1 LQKEV
6 IMIRRLINKLG
17 STIYVQI
24 WENRIKVTDTQT
36 GEVYDEAPLVAIETN
51 PKGQKIIAAVGNEV
65 KSIVPSSEMQIVNP
79 FSHPRALLND
89 FFVAEKL
96 LQHAFHLLLGKKF
109 ISPTPLVVIQ
119 PMEKLEGGLTM
130 IERKAF
136 TEMALGAGA
145 REVALH
151 QGSELLASNID
162 FKKIKADSIKNLN
175 SQIELK
181 PKKENYLALVFWV
194 AVIVGVVWLSN

>member
-1 LQKEV
+1 
-6 IMIRRLINKLG
+6 MIRRLINKLG

>member
-1 LQKEV
+1 
-6 IMIRRLINKLG
+6 MIRSLINKF
-17 STIYVQI
+17 STTIYVQI

-51 PKGQKIIAAVGNEV
+51 SKGQKIISAVGNEV
-65 KSIVPSSEMQIVNP
+65 KSMVPSSEIQIINP

-89 FFVAEKL
+89 FLVAEKL
-96 LQHAFHLLLGKKF
+96 LQHAFHLLFCKKTL
-109 ISPTPLVVIQ
+109 SPAPLVVMQ
-119 PMEKLEGGLTM
+119 PMEKIEGGLTM

-151 QGSELLASNID
+151 QGSELSVSNID
-162 FKKIKADSIKNLN
+162 FKKVKADSAKNIT

-181 PKKENYLALVFWV
+181 PKKENYLALVIWV
-194 AVIVGVVWLSN
+194 AVIVGVIWSSN

>member
-1 LQKEV
+1 
-6 IMIRRLINKLG
+6 MIRRLINKLG

-194 AVIVGVVWLSN
+194 AVIVGAVWLSN

>member
-1 LQKEV
+1 
-6 IMIRRLINKLG
+6 
-17 STIYVQI
+17 
-24 WENRIKVTDTQT
+24 
-36 GEVYDEAPLVAIETN
+36 
-51 PKGQKIIAAVGNEV
+51 
-65 KSIVPSSEMQIVNP
+65 
-79 FSHPRALLND
+79 
-89 FFVAEKL
+89 
-96 LQHAFHLLLGKKF
+96 
-109 ISPTPLVVIQ
+109 
-119 PMEKLEGGLTM
+119 M